1 MDSDASARRIR
12 TTLHEHTGASVAVI
26 VTDSFG
32 RPFRRG
38 TTDIAIGVAG
48 LAPGQRAAVAELVEE
63 LGSAHPDGRGTL
75 EMVVR
80 ETLEAL
86 AHGD

>member
-1 MDSDASARRIR
+1 MSTSPELPADDRLVTLLSHWLTRQLGNDDLRR
-12 TTLHEHTGASVAVI
+12 AVDE
-26 VTDSFG
+26 V
-32 RPFRRG
+32 
-38 TTDIAIGVAG
+38 GVAG